1 MLSSSPS
8 LFLLCPVL
16 RTQAASLTTTQKGL
30 PATVLVGRRRN
41 PRRPYLAVGRG
52 RHRLDEGR

>member
-16 RTQAASLTTTQKGL
+16 RTQAASLTTQKGL

-52 RHRLDEGR
+52 TDRLDAGR